1 MPRNI
6 VTRISAIPP
15 IQRQSM
21 IQLGVTLAI
30 TLFGFLS
37 TMLFS
42 HLLGEDLMGVYYLFL
57 AYYGVFNMIG
67 DAGFGGAA
75 VKRISEGKDQNE
87 YLTAY
92 AVLRFLLIII
102 STLILLAISPY
113 FVDLKDYDLIPWII
127 AALAAA
133 FFGNTIT
140 YGVYGLG
147 HVGIR
152 NLATGVNEFVRILIQ
167 IVAVLL
173 GYSLA
178 GLFGGFIIAII
189 ISGIFCIKYFKFR
202 PARFT
207 ADHLR
212 SLITYSIWVFLIGS
226 GSLIFSYADTI
237 FIGYFM
243 DNGDVGV
250 YRVALQLT
258 TAGTFLTTAIAGT
271 LTPKFSN
278 WSAKGDLTQIP
289 NILTKSIT
297 YGLLLAVPTAAGGI
311 LLSDRLL
318 YFFYGAE
325 FAAGGA
331 ACAILLLLQI
341 VNVFMVFL
349 GTTLSAIDH
358 ARQSFYASGSA
369 ALLNVALNVL
379 LIPIIGIEGAAVA
392 SLVSITLN
400 AVLLRYYL
408 GRHLTVRCDLRSA
421 GHILLS
427 AFLMAAF
434 ILVYMQFVPL
444 TNIFL
449 VLVPVAVGAV
459 LYFVVLFRLNREIHD
474 EIADLAKQ
482 FGLPWPRW
490 L

>member
-1 MPRNI
+1 
-6 VTRISAIPP
+6 
-15 IQRQSM
+15 
-21 IQLGVTLAI
+21 
-30 TLFGFLS
+30 
-37 TMLFS
+37 
-42 HLLGEDLMGVYYLFL
+42 
-57 AYYGVFNMIG
+57 
-67 DAGFGGAA
+67 
-75 VKRISEGKDQNE
+75 
-87 YLTAY
+87 
-92 AVLRFLLIII
+92 
-102 STLILLAISPY
+102 
-113 FVDLKDYDLIPWII
+113 
-127 AALAAA
+127 
-133 FFGNTIT
+133 
-140 YGVYGLG
+140 
-147 HVGIR
+147 
-152 NLATGVNEFVRILIQ
+152 
-167 IVAVLL
+167 
-173 GYSLA
+173 
-178 GLFGGFIIAII
+178 
-189 ISGIFCIKYFKFR
+189 FCIKYFTFR

-207 ADHLR
+207 ADHLQ
-212 SLITYSIWVFLIGS
+212 SLITYSFWAFLIGS

-258 TAGTFLTTAIAGT
+258 TAGTFLTAAIAGT

-297 YGLLLAVPTAAGGI
+297 YGLLLAVPTAVGGI

-325 FAAGGA
+325 FAAGGT

-408 GRHLTVRCDLRSA
+408 GQYLTVRCDLRSA

-427 AFLMAAF
+427 AFLMTAV

-449 VLVPVAVGAV
+449 VLVPVAIGAV

-482 FGLPWPRW
+482 FGLPWPHW

>member
-1 MPRNI
+1 
-6 VTRISAIPP
+6 
-15 IQRQSM
+15 M
-21 IQLGVTLAI
+21 IQLGVTLVI
-30 TLFGFLS
+30 TLFGFIS

-42 HLLGEDLMGVYYLFL
+42 HLLGANLMGVYYLFL

-75 VKRISEGKDQNE
+75 IKRISEGKDQNE

-113 FVDLKDYDLIPWII
+113 FVDLKEYELVPWII
-127 AALAAA
+127 IALATS
-133 FFGNTIT
+133 FFSHTIT

-147 HVGIR
+147 HVGIY
-152 NLATGVNEFVRILIQ
+152 NLANGVNEFVRILIQ

-189 ISGIFCIKYFKFR
+189 ISGIFCIKYFTFC

-212 SLITYSIWVFLIGS
+212 SLITYSIWAFLIGS

-258 TAGTFLTTAIAGT
+258 TAGTFLTAAIAGT

-289 NILTKSIT
+289 GILTKSIT

-349 GTTLSAIDH
+349 GTTLCAIDH

-400 AVLLRYYL
+400 AVLLWYYL
-408 GRHLTVRCDLRSA
+408 RQHLSVRCDLRAA

-427 AFLMAAF
+427 ALLMAAV